1 MNNNPTV
8 LEIDLSSIEHNLNF
22 FRSKLQNSTKI
33 LAVVK
38 ASAYGSDPL
47 ILSRFLE
54 QQHVD
59 YFAVAYADE
68 GITLRKAGIKTPI
81 LVLHP
86 QINNLELLIEYQLE
100 PNLYSKKIFLCF
112 LNLANKLK
120 LSAYPIHLK
129 FNTGLNRL
137 GFKVSDT
144 AFLLEQL
151 KNQTSVYL
159 NSIFSHLVASE
170 DSGENAYSLNQIKS
184 FKSISDSFVSV
195 LGYKPVMHMSNTS
208 GIINYPEAHFDM
220 VRLGLGLF
228 GFTNDPKLNSKLKN
242 VLSLKTVI
250 SQIHDIAKGESVG
263 YNRGFISE
271 KEMKTATLPVGHAD
285 GFFRSFGQGR
295 VSVKVNGQ
303 KAPIIGNVCM
313 DMIMIDV
320 TNIQCEEG
328 DQVVI
333 FDSQQDILDLADAA
347 CTISYE
353 ILTSFTNRIKRVSI

>member
-8 LEIDLSSIEHNLNF
+8 LEIDLSAIEHNLNF
-22 FRSKLQNSTKI
+22 FRSKLHKATKV

-47 ILSRFLE
+47 ILSNFLE

-86 QINNLELLIEYQLE
+86 QINNLELLIEYNLE
-100 PNLYSKKIFLCF
+100 PNLYSKKIFLYF
-112 LNLANKLK
+112 LDLANRLK
-120 LSAYPIHLK
+120 LTAYPMHLK

-137 GFKVSDT
+137 GFKSSDT
-144 AFLLEQL
+144 DFLLEQL
-151 KNQTSVYL
+151 KNQDSVYL
-159 NSIFSHLVASE
+159 YSIFSHLVASE
-170 DSGENAYSLNQIKS
+170 DCNEKEYSINQIKE
-184 FKSISDSFVSV
+184 FKSISDSLVSV
-195 LGYKPVMHMSNTS
+195 LGYRPVMHMSNTS

-228 GFTNDPKLNSKLKN
+228 GFTNDPKLNSNLKN

-250 SQIHDIAKGESVG
+250 SQIHQVDIGESVG
-263 YNRGFISE
+263 YNRGFISQ
-271 KEMKTATLPVGHAD
+271 KEMKTATLPIGHAD

-295 VSVKVNGQ
+295 ASVEVNGQ

-313 DMIMIDV
+313 DMVMIDV
-320 TNIQCEEG
+320 SNIQCEEG
-328 DQVVI
+328 DQVII
-333 FDSQQDILDLADAA
+333 FDSQQDILDLANAA
-347 CTISYE
+347 STISYE
-353 ILTSFTNRIKRVSI
+353 ILTSFTNRIKRISI